1 MRRWPEVRDVSGWK
15 SYIIPRTTEV
25 KRVMIPG
32 HIVLA
37 R

>member
-1 MRRWPEVRDVSGWK
+1 MRRRPDVQDVSGRK
-15 SYIIPRTTEV
+15 SSIIPRTTEV